1 VGAPH
6 LAGNACMHAC
16 ALPADTAWILLA
28 LALHASHLRGSAELL
43 CCVCPLC
50 LQAKKDH
57 GANAA
62 SLAPALQRLF
72 AYGWQQ
78 RSSGGGSGSSTP
90 KRGSTLGAAPCLGG
104 SRLPASPNKY
114 RPPHARS
121 SSTQETIPPAAA
133 AAAAGAP
140 GAAPPAAVAAAG
152 GGLGSDSASQLH
164 LESSDSES
172 SDAEGSSSSSSSLER
187 YRASRVRSGALACLQ
202 LLAKADPKSL
212 HGSWTTLLPMADAV
226 ASQRGARSGSGGA
239 GGAGTGA
246 SVAHILLHD
255 PQLRVRHAA
264 AATIVTLLEGPAQR
278 AYLAVAEAREL
289 ERQPVRCG

>member
-1 VGAPH
+1 
-6 LAGNACMHAC
+6 MHAC
-16 ALPADTAWILLA
+16 ALPVDTAWILLA

-43 CCVCPLC
+43 LCVCPLC

-133 AAAAGAP
+133 AAAAAAGAP

-172 SDAEGSSSSSSSLER
+172 SDAEGSSSSSSLER

-239 GGAGTGA
+239 GAGGAGTGA